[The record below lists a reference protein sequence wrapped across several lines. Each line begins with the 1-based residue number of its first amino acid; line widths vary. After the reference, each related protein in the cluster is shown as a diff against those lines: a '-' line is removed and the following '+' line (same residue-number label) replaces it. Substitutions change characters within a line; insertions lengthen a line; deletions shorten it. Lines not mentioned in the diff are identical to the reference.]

1 MHIVNNKLNDENLL
15 NLSVSKSLTAFFC
28 ELFYKPVKEL
38 FKGFNAQILLKTFQ
52 KDRNMSIQL

>member
-1 MHIVNNKLNDENLL
+1 MHIENNKLNDENLL

-38 FKGFNAQILLKTFQ
+38 FKGF
-52 KDRNMSIQL
+52 